1 MARLHAGEAPLV
13 ARRFAGGPAAHRS
26 APWCRAGCSR
36 LPDAADVSG
45 TLLAHPSSR
54 IAVPVVLGVGQRA
67 DSGFDVVPA
76 TLVVERSPN
85 RRRDERAAL
94 TPTNPAVESM
104 HDFVVETYVQTHGH
118 KLAHTVIRPTFYRL
132 SILRCLSAWFS
143 ADVSGSSD
151 SFVSARMGGAGS
163 W

>member
-13 ARRFAGGPAAHRS
+13 ARRFAGGPAADRS

-36 LPDAADVSG
+36 LPGAADVSG

-104 HDFVVETYVQTHGH
+104 HEFVVETYVQTHGH
-118 KLAHTVIRPTFYRL
+118 KLAHTVIRLTIYSWRGRCRDPGRGRVRRGVRRVGRGQVLGSRRL
-132 SILRCLSAWFS
+132 R
-143 ADVSGSSD
+143 
-151 SFVSARMGGAGS
+151 
-163 W
+163 